1 MKLLFTAE
9 KILTPA
15 DSKTHMAFAFEV
27 TANLAAVELRFSYAP
42 KRCEDRGLS
51 RRLILD
57 GLKRYAPA
65 AASGQTLRWQ
75 DYLPVQNLLTLSLDT
90 PSGYA
95 GCAHRHNPVQ
105 RHTVAPGKCSP
116 GFAVTSLKPGLWHAV
131 VSAHCVATPQCVFVL
146 EAYGATEGET

>member
-9 KILTPA
+9 KTLTPA
-15 DSKTHMAFAFEV
+15 DSKTHVAFAFEV
-27 TANLAAVELRFSYAP
+27 PAALAAVELRFSYAP

-51 RRLILD
+51 RRLILE
-57 GLKRYAPA
+57 GLRRYGTA
-65 AASGQTLRWQ
+65 AAPGQALRWQ

-105 RHTVAPGKCSP
+105 RHTVAPGNCSP
-116 GFAVTSLKPGLWHAV
+116 GFAVTSLEPGLWRAV
-131 VSAHCVATPQCVFVL
+131 VSAHCVATPQCVFAL
-146 EAYGATEGET
+146 EVYGASEGET